1 MLAVAIAVSAT
12 LFAAQSAAV
21 REDQDVNQLER
32 DIPAHLAGRTVRL
45 VGGNGTYGRVEVL
58 HEGVWGSVCDDQF
71 DMEDGR
77 VVCRQLGLPG
87 VVDVYHQAAFG
98 SGSGP
103 IWLDN
108 VDCKGDELRIES
120 CSHNGWNV
128 TDCKHEEDA
137 GVACL
142 HSPTELQLMEILNEQ
157 AFHIIQQSK
166 LIKQRQQTIDQLQQ
180 TLESLKNT
188 VESVQLYDGIQQ
200 TEIGQLSQEFDGN
213 MKQLED
219 LREVSIVPVRLAG
232 ANATSFQ
239 GRVEVFYD
247 GEWGSICD
255 DNWGIEEANAVC
267 RELGFP
273 QATQAIQSAAAT
285 FGEGT
290 GIIWLDDVSC
300 QGNETSL
307 SQCTHKDW
315 GDHNCKH
322 EEDAGVV
329 CYEWKAGFSAS
340 PSSTFGATQA
350 DVIFNVID
358 TNVGGH
364 YDETSGKFR
373 APVDGHYMFF
383 FNGYQHGAN
392 SMYIDLIVN
401 DVLFKGQWVYGSDS
415 HDSYDTASNSIILH
429 LNMGEEVNLRVRNG
443 YYLGGGVRTS
453 FSGFLLS
460 ADSFLH
466 V

>member
-1 MLAVAIAVSAT
+1 MLAIAIAVS
-12 LFAAQSAAV
+12 LFVVQSAAV
-21 REDQDVNQLER
+21 REDQDVNPLER
-32 DIPAHLAGRTVRL
+32 DTPAHFAGRTVRL

-142 HSPTELQLMEILNEQ
+142 DSPTELQLMEILNEQ

-166 LIKQRQQTIDQLQQ
+166 LIKQRQQNIDQLQQ

-188 VESVQLYDGIQQ
+188 AESVQLYDGIQQ
-200 TEIGQLSQEFDGN
+200 TEIGQLSQEFDIN
-213 MKQLED
+213 MQLLGD
-219 LREVSIVPVRLAG
+219 LRELSIVQVRLAG

-247 GEWGSICD
+247 GQWGSICD
-255 DNWGIEEANAVC
+255 DSWGLEEANVVC

-273 QATQAIQSAAAT
+273 QAKEAIQSAAAT

-290 GIIWLDDVSC
+290 GIIWLDDMEC
-300 QGNETSL
+300 LGNETSL

-315 GDHNCKH
+315 GDNNCKH

-340 PSSTFGATQA
+340 LNSRIGSSETDA
-350 DVIFNVID
+350 IFNIID
-358 TNVGGH
+358 ANVGGH
-364 YDETSGKFR
+364 YDQTTGKFR
-373 APVDGHYMFF
+373 APLDGYYMFF
-383 FNGYQHGAN
+383 FTGHKY
-392 SMYIDLIVN
+392 SSYDVYIDLIINGSVYK
-401 DVLFKGQWVYGSDS
+401 DQWVYDTGSS
-415 HDSYDTASNSIILH
+415 DSYDTASNSIILH
-429 LNMGEEVNLRVRNG
+429 LNMGDEVNLRVHSG
-443 YYLGGGVRTS
+443 YYLSGGGHQSS

-460 ADSFLH
+460 A